1 MSHSTKLYASVY
13 VKQFPAQA
21 LLRLRPQHRN
31 KPVAILDG
39 IPPLQTVC
47 AFNAKAHSIGVR
59 RGMTRVD
66 MGAFPTLEIW
76 VRSRREE
83 AMAHAALL
91 ECTACFSPRVED
103 CTEDTFFLC
112 VLDIAGTHRLFGSPQ
127 TLAEALLHRID
138 DLGIKASIVVS
149 HNVHAAHLCVRG
161 ISSSIAIIPHGE
173 EGNMLAPL
181 PIQLL
186 TISDER
192 AQTFSLWG
200 IHTLGALAALPE
212 QQLVARMGQEGQ
224 RLHRLA
230 TGTHPH
236 HLMPVEVPL
245 ALNEK
250 MELDAPLEL
259 LDSLMFVIG
268 VMLEQLILRA
278 TTQLVALASVTI
290 TLALERG
297 ASHTRTV
304 KPALPCIDRSLWIK
318 LLHLDLEA
326 HPPLAAI
333 HAVSLHAE
341 PGSTSK
347 VQLGLFSPQLPE
359 PARLDITLARIRA
372 LVGDDCVGRPVL
384 LDGHQLD
391 GFRLEPFTLPTGRTS
406 ASSPLYP
413 YVATRQLRP
422 PLRATVSLQDKRPI
436 SLVFRNT
443 QYKIKHAYGPWMST
457 GAWWSDDR
465 WATEQWDLI
474 ANSNHGIRLDCCLVH
489 NLIHEPRNDLWHV
502 VALYD

>member
-1 MSHSTKLYASVY
+1 
-13 VKQFPAQA
+13 
-21 LLRLRPQHRN
+21 
-31 KPVAILDG
+31 
-39 IPPLQTVC
+39 
-47 AFNAKAHSIGVR
+47 
-59 RGMTRVD
+59 
-66 MGAFPTLEIW
+66 MGALSQRRNGLTRRIIGM
-76 VRSRREE
+76 RS
-83 AMAHAALL
+83 LL
-91 ECTACFSPRVED
+91 SPWMED
-103 CTEDTFFLC
+103 RTEGTFFLC

-127 TLAEALLHRID
+127 TLAEALLNRID
-138 DLGIKASIVVS
+138 ALGIHASIVVS
-149 HNVHAAHLCVRG
+149 HNVHAAQLYVRG
-161 ISSSIAIIPHGE
+161 ISSRIAIIPHGE
-173 EGNMLAPL
+173 EGTVLAPL

-186 TISDER
+186 AMSDER
-192 AQTFSLWG
+192 ALTFALWG
-200 IHTLGALAALPE
+200 IHTLGSLAALPE

-236 HLMPVEVPL
+236 HFVPVEVPL

-259 LDSLMFVIG
+259 LDSLMFVTG

-278 TTQLVALASVTI
+278 TAQLIALASVTI
-290 TLALERG
+290 TLTLEGG

-372 LVGDDCVGRPVL
+372 LVGDDYVGRPVL

-391 GFRLEPFTLPTGRTS
+391 GFRLEPFTLPTSRIS
-406 ASSPLYP
+406 ASPPLHP
-413 YVATRQLRP
+413 CVAIRQLRP
-422 PLRATVSLQDKRPI
+422 PLRATVFLQRKRPI
-436 SLVFRNT
+436 SLVLGDI
-443 QYKIKHAYGPWMST
+443 QYRVKHAYGPWMST
-457 GAWWSDDR
+457 GAWWSNDT

-474 ANSNHGIRLDCCLVH
+474 ASSNQGIRLDCCLVH
-489 NLIHEPRNDLWHV
+489 NLIQELRNDLWHV
-502 VALYD
+502 VAFYD